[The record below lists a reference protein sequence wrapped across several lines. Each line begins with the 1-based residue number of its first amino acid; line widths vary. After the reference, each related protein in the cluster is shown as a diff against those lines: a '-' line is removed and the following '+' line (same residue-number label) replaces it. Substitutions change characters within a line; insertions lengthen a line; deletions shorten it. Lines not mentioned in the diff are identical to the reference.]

1 MPMSKQQILIEA
13 RALDSTER
21 QALIDDLRQMGDGEE
36 LSPEQWIELRRRM
49 TELEQ
54 GKAIWIDG
62 DQAMREVREKLG
74 YR

>member
-36 LSPEQWIELRRRM
+36 LSLEQWTELRRRM

-54 GKAIWIDG
+54 GKAVWIDG